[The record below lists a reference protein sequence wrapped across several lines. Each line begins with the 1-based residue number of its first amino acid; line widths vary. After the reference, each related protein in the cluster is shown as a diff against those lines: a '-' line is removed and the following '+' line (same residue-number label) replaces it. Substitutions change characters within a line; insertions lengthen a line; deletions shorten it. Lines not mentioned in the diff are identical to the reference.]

1 MVAKA
6 WNAGNFNPI
15 QTKPKQENTQIA
27 SLQFNQPHTKNA
39 GRLAWKLQNY
49 FPHEEV
55 AWDWLKNCFSV
66 GWKIFSR
73 TSLAIFPKEK
83 RVKEIVLKVFHFR
96 KILKALQVISHESQ
110 DWNKSTTI
118 CHISRL
124 TRKKSDGG
132 SEKTFFMFLPGERK
146 KCHKFAAFFN
156 VRSFLQETFSVWL
169 RQTCLGEKL

>member
-55 AWDWLKNCFSV
+55 LGID
-66 GWKIFSR
+66 WKIVFP
-73 TSLAIFPKEK
+73 LAEKYFPE
-83 RVKEIVLKVFHFR
+83 
-96 KILKALQVISHESQ
+96 QV
-110 DWNKSTTI
+110 
-118 CHISRL
+118 
-124 TRKKSDGG
+124 
-132 SEKTFFMFLPGERK
+132 
-146 KCHKFAAFFN
+146 
-156 VRSFLQETFSVWL
+156 
-169 RQTCLGEKL
+169 